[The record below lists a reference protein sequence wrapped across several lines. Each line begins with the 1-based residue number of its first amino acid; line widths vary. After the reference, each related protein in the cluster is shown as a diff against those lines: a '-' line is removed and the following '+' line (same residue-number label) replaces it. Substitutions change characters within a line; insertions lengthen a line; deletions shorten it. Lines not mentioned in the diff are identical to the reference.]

1 MGFSAQRN
9 GILLPKL
16 FRPAVRK
23 KYSSDW
29 EKLLR
34 FEAVGQEFAKFLR
47 SQEQSIQKVKGQY
60 NFLETECFFK
70 NFPGGF
76 SHLKP

>member
-1 MGFSAQRN
+1 MIGK
-9 GILLPKL
+9 ILK
-16 FRPAVRK
+16 
-23 KYSSDW
+23 
-29 EKLLR
+29 
-34 FEAVGQEFAKFLR
+34 FEDEEQEFAKFLR

-70 NFPGGF
+70 IVPGGF